1 MLPKKGFTY
10 KCKMNFNQYVKDE
23 IYKCVQDGY
32 LEVNGLNYRIQDE
45 NFFEGYFSIH
55 KTLVDRLNF
64 GDLNISNDASIM
76 YPKGR
81 VNRNNPIE
89 LIKQTGLTADEVEN
103 FYINLIDW
111 VKKSYSKNHENVI
124 YNNLKDVD
132 TSKHPFKFK
141 LYNKENEV
149 INSFEV
155 NPDDVLEMCEGLR
168 DFKIEPLTTFS
179 KNLTKDK
186 IVLQVM
192 EDLNS
197 RSRVG
202 IEKYNTTL
210 ERTDLELKDW
220 LQHAYEE
227 CLDQANYLKRAIIEI
242 ENKQS

>member
-55 KTLVDRLNF
+55 KTLVYWHTPKDIN
-64 GDLNISNDASIM
+64 GNDF
-76 YPKGR
+76 
-81 VNRNNPIE
+81 N
-89 LIKQTGLTADEVEN
+89 
-103 FYINLIDW
+103 
-111 VKKSYSKNHENVI
+111 
-124 YNNLKDVD
+124 
-132 TSKHPFKFK
+132 
-141 LYNKENEV
+141 
-149 INSFEV
+149 
-155 NPDDVLEMCEGLR
+155 
-168 DFKIEPLTTFS
+168 IEPLTTFS

-220 LQHAYEE
+220 LLHAYEE

-242 ENKQS
+242 ENNQS